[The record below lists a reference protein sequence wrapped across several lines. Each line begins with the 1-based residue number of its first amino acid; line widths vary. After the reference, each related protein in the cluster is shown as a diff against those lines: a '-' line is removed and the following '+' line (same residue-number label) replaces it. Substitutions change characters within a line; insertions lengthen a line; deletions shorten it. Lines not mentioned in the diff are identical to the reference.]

1 MSRSTLA
8 RPINAGDAVAIGQVV
23 TEDSG
28 DLTPLVGETDQPTT
42 AAIKPFGVAL
52 TSAAVGAECTTVFRG
67 ECNGLAGGTVEA
79 GDELVAEYETARLIP
94 YTSADYD
101 EGSEIWIVARALEDA
116 ADGQQFRIDVDIY
129 LKTVPTAVY
138 VPPEEG

>member
-8 RPINAGDAVAIGQVV
+8 RPIDAGAAVAIGQVV
-23 TEDSG
+23 TESSG
-28 DLTPLVGETDQPTT
+28 DLIPLVGATSQKVT

-67 ECNGLAGGTVEA
+67 ECNGRAGATVAA

-94 YTSADYD
+94 YDAGDYD

-116 ADGQQFRIDVDIY
+116 ADGQQFRIDVDIS

-138 VPPEEG
+138 VPPGP